1 MKLVV
6 DENISFAEEAFGSF
20 GEIVLLN
27 GRKIDNQIL
36 TDADALIVRSITN
49 VNEDLLKNTKVKFVG
64 TATIGTDHIDLDY
77 LEKSNITFTSASG
90 CNSYA
95 VTEYVFCAVSNIITQ
110 KNINKKKPS
119 IGIVGFGNI
128 GTKIARYAKA
138 MGLDVFISDPPLER
152 AGNPQIFYQLEKILQ
167 SDIITFHVPLNMDGV
182 DKTYHLL
189 DEEKLKIVKP
199 GTILI
204 NSSRGPVVD
213 NNALLKRLKN
223 ENDIYTTLDVW
234 ENEPDF
240 IPELLQN
247 IIFGTPHIAGYSL
260 EGKVNGTKMVYDAL
274 CNFLEET
281 PAWTP
286 VLPIVENNIIELE
299 NEQNHFEILA
309 SIFEKVYSIK
319 EDDLLLRNSLNMTG
333 EQKKIYFDKLRKDYK
348 YRRELNNYK
357 LQTRGGGQV
366 RNDKL
371 IELDW
376 LKEFRLTEKIE

>member
-6 DENISFAEEAFGSF
+6 DENISFAEEAFCSF
-20 GEIVLLN
+20 GEIIMLN
-27 GRKIDNQIL
+27 GRKIDNKIL
-36 TDADALIVRSITN
+36 TDADVLIVRSITN
-49 VNEDLLKNTKVKFVG
+49 VNEDLLKNTNVKFVG

-77 LEKSNITFTSASG
+77 LEENKIAFTSAAG

-95 VTEYVFCAVSNIITQ
+95 VTEYVFCAVSNIISQ
-110 KNINKKKPS
+110 KKIKKENPS
-119 IGIVGFGNI
+119 FGIVGFGNI

-138 MGLDVFISDPPLER
+138 MGLEIFISDPPLER
-152 AGNPQIFYQLEKILQ
+152 AGHQQKFYPLEKVLQ
-167 SDIITFHVPLNMDGV
+167 TDIVTFHVPLNMDGE

-213 NNALLKRLKN
+213 NNALLKRLKK
-223 ENDIYTTLDVW
+223 ENDIFTTLDVW

-240 IPELLQN
+240 NPELLQN

-274 CNFLEET
+274 CNFLGVT
-281 PAWTP
+281 PIWKP
-286 VLPIVENNIIELE
+286 VLPTVVNNVIKLE
-299 NEQNHFEILA
+299 KEQNQFEILY

-319 EDDLLLRNSLNMTG
+319 EDDLLLRNSLNMSA

-357 LQTRGGGQV
+357 LQIA
-366 RNDKL
+366 NYKL
-371 IELDW
+371 QRLDW
-376 LKEFRLTEKIE
+376 LKEFRMQIIE

>member
-333 EQKKIYFDKLRKDYK
+333 EQKKIYFDKLRKEIG
-348 YRRELNNYK
+348 RAH
-357 LQTRGGGQV
+357 V
-366 RNDKL
+366 
-371 IELDW
+371 
-376 LKEFRLTEKIE
+376 